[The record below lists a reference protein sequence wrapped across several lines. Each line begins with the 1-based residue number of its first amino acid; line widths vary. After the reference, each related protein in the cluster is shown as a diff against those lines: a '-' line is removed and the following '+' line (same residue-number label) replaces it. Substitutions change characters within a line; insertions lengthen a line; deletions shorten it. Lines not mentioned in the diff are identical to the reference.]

1 MDKFSAY
8 TSLINKGGITMFSKG
23 TLFAGAISGGIT
35 QIKGSREYT
44 SGKISENEYVVHTT
58 TNVSETIGLM
68 AGFEYGAIIGASLI
82 PGVGSIIGTILGGI
96 LGDRLGNV
104 VGTQV
109 GNSFIKNERLGSAVR
124 KLRNS

>member
-1 MDKFSAY
+1 
-8 TSLINKGGITMFSKG
+8 MFSKS
-23 TLFAGAISGGIT
+23 TLWAGAISGGIT
-35 QIKGSREYT
+35 QIKGSRGYT
-44 SGKISENEYVVHTT
+44 SGRINANQYVAHTT

-68 AGFEYGAIIGASLI
+68 AGLEYGAILGSSLI

-109 GNSFIKNERLGSAVR
+109 GNALINQENLDSSIHKF
-124 KLRNS
+124 RNS

>member
-1 MDKFSAY
+1 
-8 TSLINKGGITMFSKG
+8 MFNKG
-23 TLFAGAISGGIT
+23 TLWAGAISGSLN

-44 SGKISENEYVVHTT
+44 SGKINANEYVAHTT

-68 AGFEYGAIIGASLI
+68 AGLEYGAILGSSLI

-96 LGDRLGNV
+96 LGDRLGNA

-109 GNSFIKNERLGSAVR
+109 GNAFINHESLRR
-124 KLRNS
+124 PIHNLRNS

>member
-1 MDKFSAY
+1 
-8 TSLINKGGITMFSKG
+8 MFSKG
-23 TLFAGAISGGIT
+23 TIWAGAISGGIT

-44 SGKISENEYVVHTT
+44 GGKINEDEYVAHTT

-68 AGFEYGAIIGASLI
+68 AGLEYGAILGSSLI

-104 VGTQV
+104 LGTEV
-109 GNSFIKNERLGSAVR
+109 GNAFINHKRLGRASQ
-124 KLRNS
+124 KSRNS

>member
-1 MDKFSAY
+1 
-8 TSLINKGGITMFSKG
+8 MFSKG
-23 TLFAGAISGGIT
+23 TLWAGAISGGIT

-44 SGKISENEYVVHTT
+44 SGKINANEYVAHTT

-68 AGFEYGAIIGASLI
+68 AGLEYGAILGASLI

-109 GNSFIKNERLGSAVR
+109 GNVFINHEMLGGNVQ

>member
-1 MDKFSAY
+1 
-8 TSLINKGGITMFSKG
+8 MFNKG
-23 TLFAGAISGGIT
+23 TLWAGAISGGLT

-44 SGKISENEYVVHTT
+44 NGKINANEYVAHTT

-68 AGFEYGAIIGASLI
+68 AGLEYGAILGSSLI

-96 LGDRLGNV
+96 LGDRLGNAI
-104 VGTQV
+104 GTQV
-109 GNSFIKNERLGSAVR
+109 GQTIINHESLGSPVR